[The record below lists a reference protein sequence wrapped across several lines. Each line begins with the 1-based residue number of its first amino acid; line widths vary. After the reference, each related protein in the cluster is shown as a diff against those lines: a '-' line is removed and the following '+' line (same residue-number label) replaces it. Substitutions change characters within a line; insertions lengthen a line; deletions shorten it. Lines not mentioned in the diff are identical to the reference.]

1 MQNKP
6 AEPGEFRSAGSFLK
20 NMRYPLYMIEQM
32 FYNKFVRNSF
42 ALFWHLR
49 KIDIFVPGR
58 ANAGYVCSRPEGRQG
73 LHDVFFRAVVQNAHT
88 HFLPACDREFRNAYR
103 IKFRAEPFF
112 RVQAEILRLCRF
124 FFLSGHKH
132 HPVSVCPENKKFCI
146 KSLPVPAKLCK
157 KKRAFRVL

>member
-1 MQNKP
+1 MP
-6 AEPGEFRSAGSFLK
+6 AVL
-20 NMRYPLYMIEQM
+20 
-32 FYNKFVRNSF
+32 
-42 ALFWHLR
+42 
-49 KIDIFVPGR
+49 
-58 ANAGYVCSRPEGRQG
+58 CSRPEGRQG

-146 KSLPVPAKLCK
+146 KSLPVPAKSCK
-157 KKRAFRVL
+157 KERFPRFMKGAFPCRKPIFPSTSSRRFRPGRRRVGRTARSAAKRQRLFILTAGV